1 MPGQFPIRELH
12 QFDVIE
18 SDAVIEFHLTAN
30 AFLHH
35 MVRNL
40 VGTVVEVG
48 RGAAT
53 LQWAQE
59 VLASRDRTRAA
70 RTFPAQGL
78 CLAHVEYDSRLLC
91 VPESKF
97 VD

>member
-1 MPGQFPIRELH
+1 M
-12 QFDVIE
+12 IE
-18 SDAVIEFHLTAN
+18 SDAVIEFHLKAN

-59 VLASRDRTRAA
+59 VLASRDRTQAA

-78 CLAHVEYDSRLLC
+78 CLSHVEYDSQLLC